1 MGRPKKKNEEV
12 VVDTP
17 VVENELVEVVVDTPV
32 VENELVEVVVD
43 TPVVEN
49 ELVEVVMSFTGSI
62 QISGVKYE
70 FNIGKPFEVSPE
82 LEIYFLNEDK
92 RRKEVRIKLA
102 EDKQKV
108 IDGQG

>member
-17 VVENELVEVVVDTPV
+17 VVENELE
-32 VENELVEVVVD
+32 E
-43 TPVVEN
+43 VVEN

>member
-1 MGRPKKKNEEV
+1 MGRPKKKNEEF

-17 VVENELVEVVVDTPV
+17 VVENELE
-32 VENELVEVVVD
+32 E
-43 TPVVEN
+43 VVEN

>member
-12 VVDTP
+12 E
-17 VVENELVEVVVDTPV
+17 VVENELE
-32 VENELVEVVVD
+32 E
-43 TPVVEN
+43 VVEN